1 MNKEPG
7 MIRNLRLTLEYLGT
21 NYHGFQKQ
29 PGLSTIQSELDKTLS
44 LILGEQIRV
53 IGAGRTD
60 AGVHATG
67 QVANFKT
74 SSDMAP
80 SRLQWSAN
88 SLLPSDIVITR
99 TEEVAPS
106 FNARWFAISREYVY
120 RILNRTYPSAFSAGT
135 TYFFARKLNVEA
147 MDAACSCLRGEHDF
161 SAFCSSY
168 PRHNYVREVME
179 TGCRREDDLI
189 TVRIKANSFLH
200 NMVRIIVGT
209 LIEVGL
215 GNLDLRDVEEILEGK
230 DRNRAGVTA
239 PAHGLVLTKIEY

>member
-1 MNKEPG
+1 MN
-7 MIRNLRLTLEYLGT
+7 RNIKLTLEYLGT

-60 AGVHATG
+60 AGVHSTG

-74 SSDMAP
+74 SSDMVL

-88 SLLPSDIVITR
+88 SLLPSDIVITDA
-99 TEEVAPS
+99 EEVDPK
-106 FNARWFAISREYVY
+106 FNARWSAVSREYVY
-120 RILNRTYPSAFSAGT
+120 RILNRTYPSAFRAGT
-135 TYFFARKLNVEA
+135 TYFFARELNVET
-147 MDAACSCLRGEHDF
+147 MDAACSYLRGEHDF

-179 TGCRREDDLI
+179 AECKREDDLLG
-189 TVRIKANSFLH
+189 VRIKANSFLH

-215 GNLDLRDVEEILEGK
+215 GDLPVEAMKEILESK

-239 PAHGLVLTKIEY
+239 PAHGLVLTKVEY